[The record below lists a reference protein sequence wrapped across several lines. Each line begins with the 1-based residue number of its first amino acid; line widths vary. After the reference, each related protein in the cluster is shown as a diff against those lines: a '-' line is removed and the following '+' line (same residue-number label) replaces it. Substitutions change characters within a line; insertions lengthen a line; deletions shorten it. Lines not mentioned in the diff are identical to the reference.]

1 MASATKDKADKAD
14 NDEKAMATDV
24 IAPGADDDEGGEKPQ
39 QQQPPQKSAERGV
52 REGGFFH
59 IYKRGQG
66 YWTRMGTAAA
76 ALLIAALVVNF
87 LWVNLPVWLRPMFDN
102 SEAIVD
108 LKEKALA
115 AQHAATLA
123 RNWTLGICA
132 GFLVVYAAVCF
143 WAMNKPQN
151 VDFLIATDSEMK
163 KVNWTSRKELWG
175 STKVVIIFMF
185 LIAFILFG
193 FDVIFGYFFYFI
205 TVLKSRPF

>member
-1 MASATKDKADKAD
+1 MASATKDKAD

-39 QQQPPQKSAERGV
+39 QQQPPQKSAERGA
-52 REGGFFH
+52 RDGGFFH

-76 ALLIAALVVNF
+76 ALVIAALVVNF

-102 SEAIVD
+102 SEAITD
-108 LKEKALA
+108 LNQKAA
-115 AQHAATLA
+115 VAQHAAAFA
-123 RNWTLGICA
+123 RNWTLGICS
-132 GFLVVYAAVCF
+132 GFLVVYAIVMF
-143 WAMNKPQN
+143 WLMNKPQN

-193 FDVIFGYFFYFI
+193 FDVIFGYFFFFI